1 MTDPFYILIFSLFM
15 HVSYSAYRG
24 IKKQQE
30 KGVEITFE
38 YCMHYCAGHFL
49 IWGSAIVATVFG
61 CDFIISIAI

>member
-1 MTDPFYILIFSLFM
+1 M